1 MNINSLLNNALVCD
15 IETSSHYNGGKEV
28 NISADFD
35 TYVLLAKVKWVGI
48 YSYRHKKGY
57 YLNAL
62 EDRAKIVQLLKEHS
76 IFISFNGEE
85 FAYPI
90 LVNNGMMNRGQK
102 INHVDC
108 MKILG
113 ASNFKDR
120 NGYSYKD
127 RGNLMDYKFK
137 KNSLECMAET
147 MKLEFQKSKIDYSI
161 FHKDKWTEQEKKDII
176 FYLKNDVMAN
186 KGMFDKLWEYW
197 MPFTDL
203 IDWKFVT
210 NLSWIKSS
218 IASLIYKSACFCIG
232 TEPTYAENKGKKEE
246 MGGFVLL
253 PKYEEA
259 ESVWYVDFASLYPH
273 IMCMFNL
280 FAEVDED
287 TENAWHGNSMF
298 QVKGYYDVSYKHKL
312 AKAVEKKIKERAYLK
327 INDKDNPMVYTIKIW
342 LNALYGVLRSALFEK
357 VGGENGGWDTCFL
370 GQQIT
375 DFAQKE
381 LEKYGFEAVYGDTDS
396 RMILAKSKKHCDR
409 DYIKSCLKQ
418 IVKKILANVPFPVET
433 FNIDIE
439 TFIPYMLFPF
449 SNQELVDEKERK
461 LLSRVALTPKEE
473 KSIERY
479 AKSEQ
484 EDGKKIIIDTTT
496 NKVVKIGRSW
506 VKTRRGRKK
515 NYAYLYQEDNKLQ
528 VKLVGLPIKK
538 ANATQLGLKI
548 FKEVLEPKILKE
560 GKAKFS
566 KDFVDATISEY
577 LKSEE
582 IMKLISREFKIK
594 PYETYRTEKCV
605 HEGKEPTTIYAQVS
619 NGYFNKSGGVINL
632 IKNYKIGNAGKGT
645 KYCTVEEALRNNLT
659 LADLD
664 LTKLYNELEVFIKH
678 EL

>member
-85 FAYPI
+85 FDYPI